1 MDINKINSL
10 ISVDLVAELGLQ
22 SLPLEQRTAMLA
34 QISDIIMKGVWLK
47 VMDLLTEAQAN
58 ELEKIYDT
66 SNPEEMYAFL
76 QKEIPRFEDII
87 KAEVASYKEMML
99 SSFKK

>member
-76 QKEIPRFEDII
+76 QKEIPGFEDII